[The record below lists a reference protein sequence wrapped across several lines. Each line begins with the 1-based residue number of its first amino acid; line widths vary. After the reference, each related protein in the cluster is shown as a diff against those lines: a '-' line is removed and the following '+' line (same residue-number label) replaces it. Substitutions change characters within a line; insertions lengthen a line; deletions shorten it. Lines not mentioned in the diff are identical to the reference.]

1 MFKFI
6 PREHAVFYPILGI
19 KNVKI
24 ATFRAAALREYVN
37 ANLNVPV
44 MKNQSVGQTGSLI
57 QITASY

>member
-1 MFKFI
+1 M
-6 PREHAVFYPILGI
+6 VFYPILGI

-57 QITASY
+57 QITANY